1 MGFKGKVEELGETAQ
16 KEVIKMG
23 VEGLS
28 NGAISD
34 KINEKYNSDI
44 SPDAISSF
52 RKRNK
57 NKSFQVL
64 KDQKNFDQ
72 KMAKVYFDTL
82 SQLNTLNAEM
92 WAFFLELKN
101 NPELKDKIIKC
112 TKCGRRIVLQMQS
125 YGLLIKAA
133 DHLLKQIEHV
143 DKVLGKMK
151 DKNLTVNFNYVD
163 LSKKLMQVFPQ
174 IANQLEKQGII
185 KIIKK
190 KKLREINS

>member
-1 MGFKGKVEELGETAQ
+1 MFKGKIEELGESAQ
-16 KEVIKMG
+16 KEAIKLF

-28 NGAISD
+28 DGAIAD
-34 KINEKYNSDI
+34 RLNEKYNSDI
-44 SPDAISSF
+44 SRGAVSAF

-57 NKSFQVL
+57 DKSFQVL
-64 KDQKNFDQ
+64 KNQKNFDQ

-82 SQLNTLNAEM
+82 TQLNALNSEM
-92 WAFFLELKN
+92 WEFFLELKK

-112 TKCGRRIVLQMQS
+112 TKCGHRIILQMQS

-151 DKNLTVNFNYVD
+151 DKNLTINFNYVD

-174 IANQLEKQGII
+174 IAHEMEKQGII

-190 KKLREINS
+190 KKLKELN

>member
-1 MGFKGKVEELGETAQ
+1 MFKGKIEELGESAQ
-16 KEVIKMG
+16 KEAIKLF
-23 VEGLS
+23 VEGMS
-28 NGAISD
+28 DGAIAD
-34 KINEKYNSDI
+34 RLNEKYNSDI
-44 SPDAISSF
+44 SRGAVSSF
-52 RKRNK
+52 RRRNK

-82 SQLNTLNAEM
+82 SQLNTLNSEM
-92 WAFFLELKN
+92 WEFFLEIKK

-112 TKCGRRIVLQMQS
+112 TKCGHRIILQMQS

-174 IANQLEKQGII
+174 IAHEMEKQGII
-185 KIIKK
+185 KIVKK
-190 KKLREINS
+190 KKLKELN

>member
-1 MGFKGKVEELGETAQ
+1 MVAKGKIEGLGESAQ
-16 KEVIKMG
+16 KEVIKWS

-28 NGAISD
+28 DGAIAD
-34 KINEKYNSDI
+34 KLNEKYATDVSSD
-44 SPDAISSF
+44 AVKAF
-52 RKRNK
+52 RQRNK
-57 NKSFQVL
+57 NKSFQVM

-82 SQLNTLNAEM
+82 TQLNTLNSEM
-92 WAFFLELKN
+92 WGFFLELKQ

-112 TKCGRRIVLQMQS
+112 TKCGKRMTLQMQS

-143 DKVLGKMK
+143 DKVLGNMK

-174 IANQLEKQGII
+174 IANEMEKQGII
-185 KIIKK
+185 KILKK
-190 KKLREINS
+190 KKLREIN

>member
-1 MGFKGKVEELGETAQ
+1 MGFKGKVEELGEIAQ